1 MRGIYAAMLEG
12 DRAAATAMQR
22 AAASFSTNRELDTY
36 RTEFTMVPAKV
47 TSSTVVTADLKWKYD
62 WEEVRFTASS
72 TSVASKTNGLAK
84 ARAGF
89 AYNWNEL
96 ANTTT
101 MWAPLGDPI
110 NVPAGFLLKPIAA
123 GTPILLFPVRDT
135 TGKVFWC
142 FDKVNA
148 IDGECP

>member
-1 MRGIYAAMLEG
+1 MLEG

-22 AAASFSTNRELDTY
+22 AASSFSAALELDTY

-47 TSSTVVTADLKWKYD
+47 TSYTVVTADLKWKYD

-72 TSVASKTNGLAK
+72 TSIATKTNGLAK

-96 ANTTT
+96 ANAVGH
-101 MWAPLGDPI
+101 WSPLGFPG
-110 NVPAGFLLKPIAA
+110 NVPVGFNLKPIAT
-123 GTPILLFPVRDT
+123 GTPVLLFPIRDT